1 MATFYVGPRPVLAG
15 QNTNSMVNP
24 YYTMTGKA
32 KGTGTYSYYP
42 LYSTSQILRG
52 GPDNAH
58 VPGTGRHPGN
68 VLLSQLLTGS
78 TLYVGTTPLAGTF
91 ADGTATYDGARFRP
105 FEYRGLSSAQALSGG
120 HAKRTTAY
128 SLYTNYIFDGVTSAN
143 AFTNMGHA
151 KRVTDYSLYNN
162 YIFDGVPSTEVIKGS
177 YGQANET
184 TEYGRVKPKEW
195 KGVASSK
202 AL

>member
-15 QNTNSMVNP
+15 QNTNRMVNP

-52 GPDNAH
+52 GPDNAY

-120 HAKRTTAY
+120 HAKRTTDY
-128 SLYTNYIFDGVTSAN
+128 SLYTNYTFDGVTSAN
-143 AFTNMGHA
+143 AFANMGHA
-151 KRVTDYSLYNN
+151 KRVTAYSLYNN

-177 YGQANET
+177 YGQANTT
-184 TEYGRVKPKEW
+184 TEYGRAKPKEW

>member
-1 MATFYVGPRPVLAG
+1 
-15 QNTNSMVNP
+15 
-24 YYTMTGKA
+24 MTGKA
-32 KGTGTYSYYP
+32 KGKGTYSYYP
-42 LYSTSQILRG
+42 LYNTSQLLRG

-68 VLLSQLLTGS
+68 VFMSQLLNGS
-78 TLYVGTTPLAGTF
+78 TLYNGTTPLRGTF

-105 FEYRGLSSAQALSGG
+105 FEYKGLSSAKALSGG
-120 HAKRTTAY
+120 HAKRATAY
-128 SLYTNYIFDGVTSAN
+128 SLYTNYTFDGVTSAN
-143 AFTNMGHA
+143 AFANMGHA
-151 KRVTDYSLYNN
+151 KRTTAYSLYNN

-177 YGQANET
+177 YGQANTT

>member
-58 VPGTGRHPGN
+58 VPGTGYHAGN
-68 VLLSQLLTGS
+68 VFMSQLLNGS
-78 TLYVGTTPLAGTF
+78 TLYAGTTPLAGTF
-91 ADGTATYDGARFRP
+91 ANGTATYDGARFRP
-105 FEYRGLSSAQALSGG
+105 FEYKGLSSAKALSGG
-120 HAKRTTAY
+120 HAKRATDY
-128 SLYTNYIFDGVTSAN
+128 SLYTNYTFDGVTSAN
-143 AFTNMGHA
+143 AFANMGHA
-151 KRVTDYSLYNN
+151 KRVTAYSLYNN

-177 YGQANET
+177 YGQANTT